1 MARKTDSVAIQMNL
15 IIEEFSDKVN
25 KTLKTVSEEVAEE
38 SVTRLKSKSPS
49 DSGDY
54 ASGWTVKKESDGYVV
69 HNSDHYQLT
78 HLLENG
84 HVIKNKYGEYGRWEP
99 PRKHIKPV
107 ESWANREFQ
116 KRIERELSE

>member
-1 MARKTDSVAIQMNL
+1 MAKTKSVAIQMKMIL
-15 IIEEFSDKVN
+15 EEFSDKVN
-25 KTLKTVSEEVAEE
+25 DTLKTTSREVAEE
-38 SVTRLKSKSPS
+38 SATRLKDKSPS

-54 ASGWTVKKESDGYVV
+54 ASGWTVKKETDGYVV

-84 HVIKNKYGEYGRWEP
+84 HVIRNKYGEYGRWSP
-99 PRKHIKPV
+99 PKKHIKPV

-116 KRIERELSE
+116 KRIERELSS